1 MRGAPAQNDDDLV
14 PVNVRGAGRIFVRR
28 KQARILSFGALTS
41 IGIGLFGGI
50 AGAVLLSKDRF
61 MGFTIGY
68 ATLGTIGLIAG
79 YVIAALRA
87 AKAQA

>member
-1 MRGAPAQNDDDLV
+1 MRRDPAQNDDDLV
-14 PVNVRGAGRIFVRR
+14 PVNVRGAGRIFMGR
-28 KQARILSFGALTS
+28 KQARILRFGALS
-41 IGIGLFGGI
+41 GIGIGLFGGI

-68 ATLGTIGLIAG
+68 ATLGTIGLIDG
-79 YVIAALRA
+79 YVIAALKD